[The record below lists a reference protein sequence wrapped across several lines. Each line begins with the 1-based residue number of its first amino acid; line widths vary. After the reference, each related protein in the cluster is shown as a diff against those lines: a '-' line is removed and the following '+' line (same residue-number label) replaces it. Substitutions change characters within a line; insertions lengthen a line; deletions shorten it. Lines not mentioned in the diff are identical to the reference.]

1 MIKLTNNTKLIQH
14 LSNPGSSFGSMP
26 TLFRW
31 NTLLKPV
38 FVLSNT
44 SDIFCFTFE
53 MVDCRIFLLPMIKMV
68 GQIMEMVRTNRNVGP
83 LIERGL
89 SEDTTNRTTVVA
101 IKALANPTD
110 LSANT
115 PPFPWNKNYLSS
127 LELCSMKKFKP
138 AYNI

>member
-1 MIKLTNNTKLIQH
+1 
-14 LSNPGSSFGSMP
+14 
-26 TLFRW
+26 
-31 NTLLKPV
+31 
-38 FVLSNT
+38 
-44 SDIFCFTFE
+44 
-53 MVDCRIFLLPMIKMV
+53 MV

-127 LELCSMKKFKP
+127 LELCSMPQKILNLHITFNWHINVLTTSIFSWVTFL
-138 AYNI
+138 YIDCICRLCT